1 MEQRCRFQG
10 CRIHPYR
17 SAEFWAHFPSED
29 NSMQVEEAKIPPH
42 QPPQQVIWEPR
53 DFMEVLI
60 QNQIDRCPIHFQQYK
75 LVKDDV
81 LLLTFNPTSPPHPP
95 LWKEESIQQKP
106 TTPTYHWKI
115 HLPPLPPPKKMRS

>member
-95 LWKEESIQQKP
+95 L
-106 TTPTYHWKI
+106 
-115 HLPPLPPPKKMRS
+115 